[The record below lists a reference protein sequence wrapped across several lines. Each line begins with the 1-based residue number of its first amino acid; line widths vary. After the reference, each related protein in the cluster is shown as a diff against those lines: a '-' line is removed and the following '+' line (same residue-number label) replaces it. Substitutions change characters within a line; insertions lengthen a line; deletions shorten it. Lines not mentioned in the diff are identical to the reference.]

1 MNQTEIIKTLPYQK
15 PFLFVDELTEISEH
29 GVTGNYTFKKNEFFY
44 KGHFKNNPITPGVI
58 LTEAMAQIGVVC
70 LGVYLLRNEFRLD
83 KKMQI
88 ALTSSQ
94 VDFFISVFP
103 NEKVTVIP
111 CSEISVSSSIN
122 KNEFFYKGHFKNNPI
137 TPGVILTEA
146 MAQIGVVC
154 LGIYLL
160 KNEFRLEKKIQ
171 IALTSSQ
178 VDFFISVLPNEKVTV
193 ISEKKY
199 FRFNK

>member
-1 MNQTEIIKTLPYQK
+1 MNQTEIIKNLPYQK

-29 GVTGNYTFKKNEFFY
+29 GVTGNYTFKN
-44 KGHFKNNPITPGVI
+44 
-58 LTEAMAQIGVVC
+58 
-70 LGVYLLRNEFRLD
+70 
-83 KKMQI
+83 
-88 ALTSSQ
+88 
-94 VDFFISVFP
+94 
-103 NEKVTVIP
+103 
-111 CSEISVSSSIN
+111 
-122 KNEFFYKGHFKNNPI
+122 NEFFYKGHFKNNPI

-199 FRFNK
+199 FRFNKLKCSVQMINEKSELVCRGTISGMILF